1 MTDEIINQGIK
12 LRDKIKEIDDVL
24 YSMTPYL
31 HNDIEI
37 TIQKKVHNC
46 NNGEKLYYRLKC
58 NSPLWIAIESS
69 LKNMR
74 SDYQKQFDELNCN
87 SKEEI
92 KTPTKKPWRKIWKML
107 R

>member
-12 LRDKIKEIDDVL
+12 LRDKIKEIDDIL
-24 YSMTPYL
+24 YSITPYL

-37 TIQKKVHNC
+37 TIQKKVLNY
-46 NNGEKLYYRLKC
+46 NNREKLYYRLKYD
-58 NSPLWIAIESS
+58 SPLWMAIESS
-69 LKNMR
+69 LKDMR

-92 KTPTKKPWRKIWKML
+92 KTPIKKSWWKIWKK
-107 R
+107 

>member
-24 YSMTPYL
+24 YSITPYL

-37 TIQKKVHNC
+37 TIQKKTFNY
-46 NNGEKLYYRLKC
+46 NGEKLYYRLKYD
-58 NSPLWIAIESS
+58 SPLWIAIESS
-69 LKNMR
+69 LKDMK
-74 SDYQKQFDELNCN
+74 SDFQKQFDELNCN

-92 KTPTKKPWRKIWKML
+92 KTPIKKPWRKFWTK
-107 R
+107 

>member
-24 YSMTPYL
+24 YSITPYL

-37 TIQKKVHNC
+37 TVQKKVFDY
-46 NNGEKLYYRLKC
+46 NGEKLYYRLKYD
-58 NSPLWIAIESS
+58 SPLWIAIESS
-69 LKNMR
+69 LKDMR
-74 SDYQKQFDELNCN
+74 SDFQKQFDELNCN

-92 KTPTKKPWRKIWKML
+92 KTSIKRSWWKIWKK
-107 R
+107 

>member
-12 LRDKIKEIDDVL
+12 LRDKIKEIDDIL
-24 YSMTPYL
+24 YSITPYL

-37 TIQKKVHNC
+37 TIQKKVLNY
-46 NNGEKLYYRLKC
+46 NNGEKLYYRLKYD
-58 NSPLWIAIESS
+58 SPLWMAIESS
-69 LKNMR
+69 LKDMR

-92 KTPTKKPWRKIWKML
+92 KTPIKKS
-107 R
+107 

>member
-24 YSMTPYL
+24 YSITPYL

-37 TIQKKVHNC
+37 TIQKKVLNY
-46 NNGEKLYYRLKC
+46 NGEKLYYRLKYD
-58 NSPLWIAIESS
+58 SPLWIAIESS
-69 LKNMR
+69 LK
-74 SDYQKQFDELNCN
+74 SQKQFDELNCN

-92 KTPTKKPWRKIWKML
+92 KTPIKKPWWKIWKK
-107 R
+107 

>member
-12 LRDKIKEIDDVL
+12 LRDKIKEINDVL
-24 YSMTPYL
+24 YSITPYL

-37 TIQKKVHNC
+37 TIQKKVLNY
-46 NNGEKLYYRLKC
+46 NGEKLYYRLKYD
-58 NSPLWIAIESS
+58 SPLWIAIESS

-74 SDYQKQFDELNCN
+74 PDCQKQFDELNCN

-92 KTPTKKPWRKIWKML
+92 KTPIKKPWWKIWKK
-107 R
+107 